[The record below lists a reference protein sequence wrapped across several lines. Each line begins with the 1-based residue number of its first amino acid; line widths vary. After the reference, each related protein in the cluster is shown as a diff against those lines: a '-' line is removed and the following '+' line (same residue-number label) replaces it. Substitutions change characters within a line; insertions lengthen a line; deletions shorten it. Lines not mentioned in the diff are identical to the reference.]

1 MRYYTHM
8 VKGIGIDTV
17 EIARM
22 ERRCADVSCAF
33 VVRTFTEGERAE
45 AARRHDAASYFAGR
59 FAAKEAAFK
68 AVAHLTDA
76 GVLDFRLV
84 ETLADEH
91 GCPRVVPSDRLRR
104 ALGEAGV
111 TELLVSITNEAGLA
125 TAIVIAQ

>member
-1 MRYYTHM
+1 M
-8 VKGIGIDTV
+8 VKGVGIDTV

-22 ERRCADVSCAF
+22 GRLCADPLSAF
-33 VVRTFTEGERAE
+33 VLRTFTEGERAE

-59 FAAKEAAFK
+59 FAVKEAACK

-76 GVLDFRLV
+76 GALDFRCV

-91 GCPRVVPSDRLRR
+91 GCPRVVLSERVRR
-104 ALGEAGV
+104 ALGEAGAS
-111 TELLVSITNEAGLA
+111 ELLVSITNEAGLA